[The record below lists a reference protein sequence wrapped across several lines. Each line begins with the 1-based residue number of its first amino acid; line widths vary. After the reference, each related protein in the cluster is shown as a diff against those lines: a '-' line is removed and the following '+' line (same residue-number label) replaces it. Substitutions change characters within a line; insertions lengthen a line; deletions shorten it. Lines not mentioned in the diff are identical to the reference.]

1 MKRIGIRVLVL
12 GLQLLSL
19 FLCLAGMASFAQA
32 GLLDS
37 VIGGGLTGLGAAGP
51 IGAIAGIGGG
61 LISGILGN
69 KAAKKAAAVQ
79 AAAAAKAANDLNL
92 KTGQVNQDLTDT
104 ARTVGDQART
114 AAGESTARV
123 DQATGSA
130 NALLNPYIDTGS
142 KASGLLSTALDSSG
156 HMPTMDEIQI
166 DPGYNFRLQ
175 EGEKALQSR
184 AAALGLA
191 TGGGTL
197 KAINNYAQQNASQEY
212 ANAFARFQQNRQ
224 NNISNLLSVSGQGLN
239 AAGTAGSNLLTGGKY
254 GADLNYNSTTYAG
267 DKNYGAVDQAGQN
280 SLNTAGKVADLTTGG
295 AAATAGGIVGGNN
308 ALASG
313 IGQAANAVT
322 SAATLSQILKNPNYR
337 RQLPQYDPSK
347 TRTNPNGSL
356 TIGLGGN

>member
-19 FLCLAGMASFAQA
+19 FFYLTAIEKPAYGFINALLGAIGLGTNIIG
-32 GLLDS
+32 GLL
-37 VIGGGLTGLGAAGP
+37 GKGAA
-51 IGAIAGIGGG
+51 
-61 LISGILGN
+61 N
-69 KAAKKAAAVQ
+69 KAAKIQADAAKQ
-79 AAAAAKAANDLNL
+79 AAAKLDQ
-92 KTGQVNQDLTDT
+92 TTEEVNQGLTDT

-142 KASGLLSTALDSSG
+142 KASSLLSTALDSSG

-197 KAINNYAQQNASQEY
+197 KAINNYAQQNATQEY

-239 AAGTAGSNLLTGGKY
+239 AVGTAGSNLLTGGKY

-267 DKNYGAVDQAGQN
+267 DKNLGAVSEAGN
-280 SLNTAGKVADLTTGG
+280 NTLNTAGKVADLNTGA

-308 ALASG
+308 ALINGVSG
-313 IGQAANAVT
+313 GVNAAT

-337 RQLPQYDPSK
+337 PRSLRLP
-347 TRTNPNGSL
+347 TGSL
-356 TIGLGGN
+356 DMGVPA